1 MNEMIKLGGKVSRTE
16 IFHSPT
22 IFPFLSP
29 AESFASLTGNEQTL

>member
-22 IFPFLSP
+22 IFPFLPP
-29 AESFASLTGNEQTL
+29 AESFESRRK